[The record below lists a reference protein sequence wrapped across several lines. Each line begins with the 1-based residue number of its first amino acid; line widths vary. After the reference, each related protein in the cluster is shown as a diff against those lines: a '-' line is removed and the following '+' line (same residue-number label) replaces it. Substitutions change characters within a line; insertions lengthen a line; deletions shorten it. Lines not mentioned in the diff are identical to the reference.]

1 MRQSILIGALAGS
14 LVASGAAAQ
23 GATGA
28 GGQTS
33 DPRPSAQQPQDGGY
47 KGYGYGEQ
55 PGKADG
61 DAKQEAE
68 PGRARSTA
76 PQDERR
82 SSGSARAEG
91 SATGVDARSVAG
103 RVVKV
108 SSRSLSLRGDD
119 RRVHR
124 LRLDER
130 TRVLREGTEVAVR
143 DLQPGEEV
151 RAAFETRGGRRV
163 ATTITLV
170 ESGAREPPS
179 HTDNGRESE
188 RRQDGAQ
195 PAQGGAQP
203 RRR

>member
-1 MRQSILIGALAGS
+1 MRQSILIGALAGA
-14 LVASGAAAQ
+14 LVASGAAAEGGSGE
-23 GATGA
+23 GA
-28 GGQTS
+28 QTT
-33 DPRPSAQQPQDGGY
+33 DPHPAAQQREQDGSY

-55 PGKADG
+55 PGKADEA
-61 DAKQEAE
+61 AKQEAE
-68 PGRARSTA
+68 PGRRRSTA

-82 SSGSARAEG
+82 SSAGARAGG
-91 SATGVDARSVAG
+91 SATGADARSVAG

-130 TRVLREGTEVAVR
+130 TRVLREGTEVAIR

-179 HTDNGRESE
+179 HTDSGRESE

-195 PAQGGAQP
+195 PRQD
-203 RRR
+203 R

>member
-23 GATGA
+23 GTTGA

-33 DPRPSAQQPQDGGY
+33 DPRPSAQQQDGGY

-55 PGKADG
+55 PGKADEK
-61 DAKQEAE
+61 AKQEAE

-82 SSGSARAEG
+82 SSGSARAAG

-124 LRLDER
+124 LRLDES

-203 RRR
+203 RQR